1 MKRSHIDI
9 APSISE
15 QAADWLVQLSGS
27 AVSEPN
33 RRQFMKWLKKSPQNV
48 EEFIAIATLHQEVGE
63 QKRSLAEILAEVGSG
78 ERLPAVPLF
87 GGQSSA
93 SDLPA
98 RPRPPRGYY
107 PMWATAAGL
116 ALLAVLLLQWFP
128 GDPPL
133 VSHRTQLGEQR
144 SVVLADGSIITL
156 NTLSEAVVRF
166 DRSAREVT
174 LVSGEAMFDVV
185 NDPGRPFIVQTGA
198 VSLKVVGTRFAVY
211 RKKNSTRVAVVDG
224 IVQALPLRA
233 RGEPLFVEAGMG
245 AIATVEGVTLTD
257 DQFDVEKAIA
267 WTDRRL
273 IFDGAPLAEVV
284 AEFNRYN
291 RTPLIVEDGAL
302 ANRAITTVFNAHD
315 VSALVAFLQLE
326 PDVEVQYGED
336 AIRIR
341 VSR

>member
-1 MKRSHIDI
+1 SRIDT

-15 QAADWLVQLSGS
+15 QAADWLVRLSES
-27 AVSEPN
+27 AVSEPH
-33 RRQFMKWLKKSPQNV
+33 RRQFMEWLKKSPQNV
-48 EEFIAIATLHQEVGE
+48 EEFIAIANLHQEVGE
-63 QKRSLAEILAEVGSG
+63 QKSSLAEILAEVGC
-78 ERLPAVPLF
+78 RNHQPAVPLF
-87 GGQSSA
+87 GGAA
-93 SDLPA
+93 STGELPA
-98 RPRPPRGYY
+98 RARPQRRYY
-107 PMWATAAGL
+107 QLWTTAAGL

-128 GDPPL
+128 RDPPL

-156 NTLSEAVVRF
+156 NTLSEAAVRF

-185 NDPGRPFIVQTGA
+185 SDPGRPFIVQTGS
-198 VSLKVVGTRFAVY
+198 VSLKVIGTRFAVY

-224 IVQALPLRA
+224 VVQALPLRT

-291 RTPLIVEDGAL
+291 RTPLIVEDSAL

-315 VSALVAFLQLE
+315 VSALVAFLELE

>member
-1 MKRSHIDI
+1 MKRSHFDI

-15 QAADWLVQLSGS
+15 QAADWLVRLSEPG
-27 AVSEPN
+27 VSESN

-48 EEFIAIATLHQEVGE
+48 EEFIAIASLHQEVGE
-63 QKRSLAEILAEVGSG
+63 QKSPLAEILAEVGCG
-78 ERLPAVPLF
+78 EHQPAVPLF
-87 GGQSSA
+87 GGPSSA
-93 SDLPA
+93 SELPA
-98 RPRPPRGYY
+98 RTKTSRRYY
-107 PMWATAAGL
+107 PLWATAAGM

-133 VSHRTQLGEQR
+133 VSHSTQLGEQR

-156 NTLSEAVVRF
+156 NTLSEASVRF

-185 NDPGRPFIVQTGA
+185 SDPERPFIVQTGS
-198 VSLKVVGTRFAVY
+198 VSLEVVGTRFAVY

-224 IVQALPLRA
+224 VVQALPLRT

-291 RTPLIVEDGAL
+291 RTPLIIEDSTL
-302 ANRAITTVFNAHD
+302 ANRAITTVFNAND
-315 VSALVAFLQLE
+315 VNALVAFLELE